1 MKTKT
6 TWIVLAIIAAA
17 SLVMG
22 LAVYGML
29 PEQVASHWNAQ
40 GEADGYSSALSG
52 VLFLPAILVG
62 MALLM
67 MFIPAID
74 PLKENIAAFR
84 EDYNSMI
91 VGMAGFMLYLHI
103 LTLLWNLNVEF
114 KMNSLLA
121 PGFGGL
127 FFLIGEMIGKARRN
141 FFIGVR
147 TPWTLSSDRVWQRTH
162 ERASVGYKAA
172 GALTLLA
179 IPFSQWAMLFML
191 VPVLGVSLYVV
202 VYSYFEFQNEKAGRP

>member
-1 MKTKT
+1 MSTKT
-6 TWIVLAIIAAA
+6 TWIVLGILTAA

-29 PEQVASHWNAQ
+29 PDQVASHWNGQ

-52 VLFLPAILVG
+52 ILLLPAIMIGTVVLI
-62 MALLM
+62 

-84 EDYNSMI
+84 EDYNGM
-91 VGMAGFMLYLHI
+91 VVAMAGFMTYLHI
-103 LTLLWNLNVEF
+103 LTLLFNLGVDF

-121 PGFGGL
+121 PGMGGL
-127 FFLIGEMIGKARRN
+127 FFWIGEMIGKARRN
-141 FFIGVR
+141 FFAGIR
-147 TPWTLSSDRVWQRTH
+147 TPWTLSSDSVWQKTH
-162 ERASVGYKAA
+162 ERAAMGYKVA

-179 IPFSQWAMLFML
+179 IPFPNLAMIFIIGPIMA
-191 VPVLGVSLYVV
+191 VSLYAV
-202 VYSYFEFQNEKAGRP
+202 VYSYVEFEREKAGKA

>member
-1 MKTKT
+1 MNTKT
-6 TWIVLAIIAAA
+6 TWIVLAIITAA
-17 SLVMG
+17 SLVLG

-52 VLFLPAILVG
+52 ILLLPAV
-62 MALLM
+62 MAGTAVLL

-84 EDYNSMI
+84 EDYNGMI
-91 VGMAGFMLYLHI
+91 IAMTGFLFYVHL
-103 LTLLWNLNVEF
+103 LTLLYNLGMNF
-114 KMNSLLA
+114 KMNSMLA

-127 FFLIGEMIGKARRN
+127 FFWVGNMIGKARRN

-162 ERASVGYKAA
+162 ERAAVGYKAA

-179 IPFSQWAMLFML
+179 IPFPRLAMIFMIG
-191 VPVLGVSLYVV
+191 PIMAVSLYTI
-202 VYSYFEFQNEKAGRP
+202 VYSYFEFQREKAETP

>member
-1 MKTKT
+1 MTIKKT
-6 TWIVLAIIAAA
+6 WLVLAILVAV
-17 SLVMG
+17 SLLIG

-52 VLFLPAILVG
+52 ILLLPAIMIGTAV
-62 MALLM
+62 LL

-84 EDYNSMI
+84 EDYNTMI
-91 VGMAGFMLYLHI
+91 VAMAGFMFYLHI
-103 LTLLWNLNVEF
+103 LTLLYNLGVDF

-127 FFLIGEMIGKARRN
+127 FFWIGELIGKARRN

-147 TPWTLSSDRVWQRTH
+147 TPWTLSSDSVWQKTH
-162 ERASVGYKAA
+162 ERAAVGYKAA

-179 IPFSQWAMLFML
+179 IPFPGLAMIFMIG
-191 VPVLGVSLYVV
+191 PIMAVSLYVV
-202 VYSYFEFQNEKAGRP
+202 VYSYVVFEREKADKA

>member
-1 MKTKT
+1 MSTKT
-6 TWIVLAIIAAA
+6 TWIVLVILTAI
-17 SLVMG
+17 SLVIG
-22 LAVYGML
+22 LAVYGLL

-52 VLFLPAILVG
+52 ILLLPAIMVG
-62 MALLM
+62 TALLM

-74 PLKENIAAFR
+74 PMKENIAAFR

-91 VGMAGFMLYLHI
+91 VAMAGFMLYLHI
-103 LTLLWNLNVEF
+103 LTLLYNLNVDFE
-114 KMNSLLA
+114 MNSLLA

-162 ERASVGYKAA
+162 ERAAVGYKAA
-172 GALTLLA
+172 GAFTLLA
-179 IPFSQWAMLFML
+179 IPFPQWAMIFML
-191 VPVLGVSLYVV
+191 VPILAVSLYAI
-202 VYSYFEFQNEKAGRP
+202 VYSYFEFQKEKVGKP